1 MKTIVVAS
9 KNPVK
14 ARATLGGFQTMFPQE
29 TFDLKTVTVSSGV
42 SHQPMSSAETLTGAI
57 NRAHQAQQLIW
68 DADYWVGLEG
78 GIEETQEGMM
88 SFAWIVV
95 MSEQL
100 TGKGRTGTF
109 FLPEAVANLIRQGQ
123 ELGVANDLV
132 FNRTNSKHGE
142 GAVGILTR
150 GVINR
155 TQLYEHAVILALAPF
170 RNINMYLKEGIS

>member
-14 ARATLGGFQTMFPQE
+14 ARATLNGFQMMFPQE

-57 NRAHQAQQLIW
+57 NRARQAQQLIW

-109 FLPEAVANLIRQGQ
+109 LLPETVIRLIRQGK
-123 ELGVANDLV
+123 ELGDANDIV
-132 FNRTNSKHGE
+132 FNRINSKHEE
-142 GAVGILTR
+142 GAVGILT
-150 GVINR
+150 GNIIDR
-155 TQLYEHAVILALAPF
+155 TKLYEHAVILALVPF
-170 RNINMYLKEGIS
+170 RNVNIYV